1 MVFLRLGEHVTAPLI
16 DRLRLEAVLHFG
28 SPPADELAA
37 LLLEAAEALE
47 VLAVELGEPPPD
59 APFCES
65 TAVRG
70 HEWFGCLERV
80 GHRPPHRGPFVPSPC
95 GGCGGLEEHADGCG
109 MVSYPCEDLAAFEVT
124 WGDDGV
130 VVLLSEDEVPY

>member
-1 MVFLRLGEHVTAPLI
+1 MTAPLI

-37 LLLEAAEALE
+37 LLLEAAVALE
-47 VLAVELGEPPPD
+47 VLAVELGEPAPD
-59 APFCES
+59 APYCPS
-65 TAVRG
+65 SVVRG
-70 HEWFGCLERV
+70 HESFGCLERV
-80 GHRPPHRGPFVPSPC
+80 GHRPPHRGPVVPAPC
-95 GGCGGLEEHADGCG
+95 VVCGGLEAHVGGCC
-109 MVSYPCEDLAAFEVT
+109 MEAESCEDAAVFEVT